1 MNSENV
7 AKVLEITSPSG
18 NVAEKPCIFLE
29 GGIHSRE
36 WIATSTVLYIAGV
49 GREDASHAIS
59 CNHVVKGAIRHKE
72 PGPNCLEGSK
82 YDSALLVYAILV
94 VYIFCVFDVSVL
106 VWYWYGLLQRRFT
119 GARCKRC
126 CAEHAAA
133 LPLHTAGPSQ
143 P

>member
-7 AKVLEITSPSG
+7 LAKVLEITSPSG

-49 GREDASHAIS
+49 GR
-59 CNHVVKGAIRHKE
+59 AIRHKE
-72 PGPNCLEGSK
+72 PGPNWLEGSY

-94 VYIFCVFDVSVL
+94 VYIFCVFDVTVL
-106 VWYWYGLLQRRFT
+106 VWYWYGLLQRSRFT
-119 GARCKRC
+119 SARCKR
-126 CAEHAAA
+126 
-133 LPLHTAGPSQ
+133 
-143 P
+143 